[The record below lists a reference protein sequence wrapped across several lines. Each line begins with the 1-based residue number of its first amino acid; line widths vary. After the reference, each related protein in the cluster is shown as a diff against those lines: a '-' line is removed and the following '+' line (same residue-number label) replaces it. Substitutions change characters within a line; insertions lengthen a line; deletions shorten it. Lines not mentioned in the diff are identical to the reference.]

1 MSIIKY
7 LKDTK
12 AEMSHV
18 TWPTRKQTIAHTLA
32 VIVIS
37 ILVAYFLGAFD
48 FIFSQGIKA
57 IIGF

>member
-18 TWPTRKQTIAHTLA
+18 TWPTKKQTIAYTLA

>member
-1 MSIIKY
+1 
-7 LKDTK
+7 
-12 AEMSHV
+12 MSHV
-18 TWPTRKQTIAHTLA
+18 TWPTKKQTIAYTLA